1 VTTGG
6 MSPRSA
12 YSSHP
17 GNWNFPGNWN
27 LNGRMTTRRNRSQ
40 RLGDLSPHRSNG
52 ATKEGEGA

>member
-1 VTTGG
+1 

-17 GNWNFPGNWN
+17 GNGNFPGNWN